1 MALME
6 GVFNMVP
13 RTGHPAELN
22 KKSLCA
28 TLMRLFPN
36 GGTPI
41 TGLSAMMGTTTA
53 VRLLTV
59 ILVRLLSLLL
69 PRFLLTIW
77 LLLRLLRLLRLV
89 VLVWMILSITLPLVK
104 ICELLQLLV
113 MC

>member
-6 GVFNMVP
+6 GVFNTVP
-13 RTGHPAELN
+13 RTGHPTELN

-53 VRLLTV
+53 TSSTHGYFSKTV
-59 ILVRLLSLLL
+59 EFTTTTFSANYLAAAATATV
-69 PRFLLTIW
+69 T
-77 LLLRLLRLLRLV
+77 
-89 VLVWMILSITLPLVK
+89 
-104 ICELLQLLV
+104 
-113 MC
+113 